1 MKECGW
7 VPKAV
12 LNFQQTVGV
21 EKCDDD
27 KNNETLLRCFFRHLN
42 RVSLFLL
49 FNNYVGIWQ

>member
-42 RVSLFLL
+42 KVSLFLL
-49 FNNYVGIWQ
+49 CNNYVGIWQ